1 MSLINR
7 EIPMKKMIVLAL
19 TALFLAGSLSGCFPL
34 VYKDVDVTGQKKRTT
49 YGFLFFPVYR
59 AEEERGG

>member
-1 MSLINR
+1 
-7 EIPMKKMIVLAL
+7 MKKMIVLAL
-19 TALFLAGSLSGCFPL
+19 IALFLAGSLSGCFPL

>member
-19 TALFLAGSLSGCFPL
+19 TALFLASSLSGCFPL
-34 VYKDVDVTGQKKRTT
+34 VYKDVDVTGQKKTTT